1 MPQKSRKLRQLKAEI
16 KRKKYWIET
25 KNNGRKLNQY
35 KIRELL
41 DQAINTAKDSKK
53 KVLIGIEKHLLPIEK
68 SKKKFRNLMKIHKW
82 SLKEV
87 KVDYGKF

>member
-1 MPQKSRKLRQLKAEI
+1 MLSIFSIVDVDQSKNLKNKKIQKSKAVSRKLMFDNFFDIITLIILLRILMPQKSRKLRQLKAEI

-41 DQAINTAKDSKK
+41 D
-53 KVLIGIEKHLLPIEK
+53 
-68 SKKKFRNLMKIHKW
+68 
-82 SLKEV
+82 
-87 KVDYGKF
+87 